1 MNTLDLYTEIEP
13 GLWMGACPPSESPDF
28 AQAVLN
34 LFGRREY
41 VRRCQVYREE
51 RLLDLGLPDT
61 DLLGE
66 LALWVH
72 EQRTRD
78 LTVLVHCEEGRNRS
92 ALITALYLIRFKGA
106 LSEEAIA
113 LIREKRGSSALY
125 NGNFV
130 RYLRCL
136 DSDFSEGKARSS
148 FEP

>member
-1 MNTLDLYTEIEP
+1 
-13 GLWMGACPPSESPDF
+13 MGGCPPLESPDF

-34 LFGRREY
+34 LFGRKDY
-41 VRRCQVYREE
+41 LRRCQVYREE
-51 RLLDLGLPDT
+51 RLLDLGVPDT
-61 DLLGE
+61 DLLEE

-72 EQRTRD
+72 EQRARD

-106 LSEEAIA
+106 RPEEVIE

-136 DSDFSEGKARSS
+136 DSDLSGASC
-148 FEP
+148 